1 MRHEADYRRFA
12 GRLAKIVAKTPING
26 QTAFAGRL
34 SGVEDGIVLLEE
46 GRKVHR
52 VPLADIKRGRLE
64 VEF

>member
-1 MRHEADYRRFA
+1 
-12 GRLAKIVAKTPING
+12 
-26 QTAFAGRL
+26 
-34 SGVEDGIVLLEE
+34 VEGSAVLLEE